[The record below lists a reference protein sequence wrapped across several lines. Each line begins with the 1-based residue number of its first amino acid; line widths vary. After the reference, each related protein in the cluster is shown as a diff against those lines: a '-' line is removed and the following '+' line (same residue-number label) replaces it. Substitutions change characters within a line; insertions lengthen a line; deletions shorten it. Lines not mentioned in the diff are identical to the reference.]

1 MKKLTLRLE
10 ALEVE
15 SFDTARENGSRGT
28 VRGHDT
34 RETEWCSWYDKCG
47 ETVDTCANPCDL
59 TPLCPDTEAP
69 VC

>member
-1 MKKLTLRLE
+1 MKKLTLRLD
-10 ALEVE
+10 ALKVE
-15 SFDTARENGSRGT
+15 SFGTDRGAGSRGT

-34 RETEWCSWYDKCG
+34 RETEWCSWYDPC
-47 ETVDTCANPCDL
+47 ETLDTCANPCDL